1 MAQGKSLKEKKEL
14 LLNSTFL
21 KIDRIY
27 CKGLYNFIEKK
38 PAYYDELEKL
48 EDRIHH
54 LVLSDYK
61 SVDELRKELSKY
73 FGVHQRAS
81 KAFGIVK

>member
-1 MAQGKSLKEKKEL
+1 MAEGKSLKEKKEL
-14 LLNSTFL
+14 LLKSTFL

>member
-1 MAQGKSLKEKKEL
+1 MAEGKSLKEKKEL
-14 LLNSTFL
+14 LLKNTQN
-21 KIDRIY
+21 KIDRVY

-38 PAYYDELEKL
+38 PAYYDELEKI

-54 LVLSDYK
+54 IFISDYK
-61 SVDELRKELSKY
+61 STDELRKELSKY

-81 KAFGIVK
+81 KAFGILK